1 MTKTI
6 RLALIGAS
14 ILALASPGFARTAT
28 KGDRMSCYQAA
39 SGHWLCNSP
48 VSLQERSRGMRAPR
62 ETIYDSNP
70 NTGYDHPAP
79 LAVGGD
85 VL

>member
-1 MTKTI
+1 MTQMI

-14 ILALASPGFARTAT
+14 ILAIASPAIARTAA
-28 KGDRMSCYQAA
+28 KGDRMTCYQAA
-39 SGHWLCNSP
+39 SGQWLCNSP
-48 VSLQERSRGMRAPR
+48 VSLYERPSPVRAPR

-70 NTGYDHPAP
+70 NAGYDYPAP